1 MRTRA
6 NADTIGWLR
15 GFLSATIDHRAGA
28 SHLTIMID
36 PKVGTISCLTS
47 RHRSPRAQQY
57 NEESL
62 QKHLGFVTDQLN
74 KLNDPEICECPTQ
87 I

>member
-1 MRTRA
+1 
-6 NADTIGWLR
+6 
-15 GFLSATIDHRAGA
+15 
-28 SHLTIMID
+28 MID